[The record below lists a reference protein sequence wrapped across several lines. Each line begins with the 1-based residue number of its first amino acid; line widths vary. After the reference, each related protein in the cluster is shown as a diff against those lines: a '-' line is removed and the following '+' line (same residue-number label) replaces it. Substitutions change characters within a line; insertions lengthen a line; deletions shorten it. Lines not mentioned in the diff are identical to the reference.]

1 MPREI
6 VTARKTIAAKRDDR
20 IGPGKR
26 WFGRYLLIAVAGVTF
41 GLTGATFGLE
51 TLVLSIAK
59 LRYDNSA
66 KHDNGT
72 LKVRALVDDNST
84 LGQLQVGLLAGTV
97 SLSLSDGGQ
106 FVAEVPI
113 TGCRLKPAERVICK
127 SLDRRVRA
135 VFLPTAQGPFIYNMR
150 VSVRRLSD
158 AVTGT
163 AQPVGPVSVELHQP
177 GADRPD
183 VISVC
188 KPFGTVKLVCRER

>member
-1 MPREI
+1 MSREI
-6 VTARKTIAAKRDDR
+6 VAARRTIRVRRDDR
-20 IGPGKR
+20 IGPGTR
-26 WFGRYLLIAVAGVTF
+26 WFGRYLLAAVAGITF
-41 GLTGATFGLE
+41 GATSATFGLE

-66 KHDNGT
+66 KHDSGT

-97 SLSLSDGGQ
+97 SLSISDSGQ

-113 TGCRLKPAERVICK
+113 TGCTLKQAERVICR

-135 VFLPTAQGPFIYNMR
+135 VFLPTPQGPFIYNMR
-150 VSVRRLSD
+150 VSARRLSD
-158 AVTGT
+158 TVTGL

-183 VISVC
+183 VISTC
-188 KPFGTVKLVCRER
+188 KPFGTIKLVCRER